1 MRERRVSARSWRALG
16 RSFRVGAWGLVDQGL
31 VSGVN
36 FFTVVLLARELTPV
50 DFGYFVLAFTVLQ
63 TATTL
68 QSALVTRPHNVLGAV
83 RDRGGYADYS
93 MTTAVE
99 QAVFAGALG
108 LLALVAAGIGAAA
121 GFREVALLLVLCPAL
136 LTWQLQEFG
145 RRVLYT
151 ENRLAAA
158 LTADAVGY
166 GSQVVALVV
175 LWRLDRLTATS
186 ALAAVAATFV
196 PAIALEAWQLRSSLT
211 GRFDR
216 AALAANWRFGKWLAA
231 AEVGYWFSSNFY
243 FYLAAAVVGATASA
257 VLKAGQ
263 TLLGPISVFLAFFV
277 AYLPIGFARSL
288 HGSGS
293 LVASLRRSYA
303 PIMAIVLP
311 YCVAMSVFARPLLR
325 TVYGAEYEGYAS
337 VVRLFA
343 LYYVLL
349 AVSSPIV
356 AALAATRRSRD
367 IFVANAASGVVS
379 LAIGWALLEAL
390 GPSGGVVG
398 MIVTWLVAMAV
409 YAWAFRSASAGPAL
423 EARARSGTRAPAG

>member
-1 MRERRVSARSWRALG
+1 MRERGARPRSWRAFA
-16 RSFRVGAWGLVDQGL
+16 RRFHVGAWGLVDQGV

-36 FFTVVLLARELTPV
+36 FFTIVLLARALDPA

-68 QSALVTRPHNVLGAV
+68 QAALITRPHNVLGAV
-83 RDRGGYADYS
+83 RDPADYADYS
-93 MTTAVE
+93 RTTAAE
-99 QAVFAGALG
+99 QGMFAGALA

-121 GFREVALLLVLCPAL
+121 GFSEVALLVVLSPAL

-151 ENRLAAA
+151 ENRLSAAFA
-158 LTADAVGY
+158 ADVVGY
-166 GSQVVALVV
+166 GGQVVALVV

-186 ALAAVAATFV
+186 AVAAVAATFV
-196 PAIALEAWQLRSSLT
+196 PAIALEAWQLRNSLS
-211 GRFDR
+211 GRFDP

-257 VLKAGQ
+257 ALKAGQ

-288 HGSGS
+288 HRSGS

-303 PIMAIVLP
+303 PIMGIVLP
-311 YCVAMSVFARPLLR
+311 YCVAMFVFARPLLR
-325 TVYGAEYEGYAS
+325 TVYGPEYEGYAS

-356 AALAATRRSRD
+356 AALSAARRTRE

-379 LAIGWALLEAL
+379 LGIGWALLEAL

-398 MIVTWLVAMAV
+398 MIVTWAVAMAL
-409 YAWAFRSASAGPAL
+409 YAWAFRSASAGPPL